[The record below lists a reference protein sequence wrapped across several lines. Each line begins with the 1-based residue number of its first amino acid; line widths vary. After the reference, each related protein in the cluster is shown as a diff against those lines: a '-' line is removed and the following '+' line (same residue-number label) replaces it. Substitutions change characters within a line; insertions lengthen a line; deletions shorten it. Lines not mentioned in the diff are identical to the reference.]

1 MYEYPASDVVMFVAQ
16 CGLNE
21 QKSKNYYQEKMNA
34 QDEEL
39 NKILA
44 EKDKLELKCEELE
57 KKVSNLEWA
66 NKMSQ
71 TVNGKLND
79 TIKDLNEK
87 NNAQA

>member
-1 MYEYPASDVVMFVAQ
+1 MFVAQ

-21 QKSKNYYQEKMNA
+21 LQCRKKYQERVCA
-34 QDEEL
+34 QDDEM
-39 NKILA
+39 NKIIA
-44 EKDKLELKCEELE
+44 ERDKLEEKCKALE
-57 KKVSNLEWA
+57 KKVCDLEWA